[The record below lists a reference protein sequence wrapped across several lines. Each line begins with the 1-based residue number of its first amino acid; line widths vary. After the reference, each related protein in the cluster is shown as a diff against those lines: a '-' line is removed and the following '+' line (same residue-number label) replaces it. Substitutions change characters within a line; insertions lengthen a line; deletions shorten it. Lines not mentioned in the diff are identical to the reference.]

1 MEKGRKTVLTGILI
15 AAAVVLAGLAAATVL
30 LWESLPTEN
39 PGNSTADSST
49 QETTEET
56 TQETTE
62 ETTVPPAGKI
72 SSATISATGDIL
84 LHQRVID
91 SGFDKTTGL
100 YNYDSIFPFFAKYV
114 QAADCAVANME
125 GTLCGTEG
133 GRKYKG
139 YPCFNVPD
147 AIVDASKAAG
157 FDVLMTANNH
167 CYDTKSKGFKRTQEV
182 ITDRGLAPLGTIP
195 APDKPNYLIQDLNG
209 IQVGMLCY
217 TYESAKQEGVDKS
230 LNGIPMSNTDAPLI
244 NSFRYNNLDVFYDE
258 LEQQMEEMQNA
269 GAEAFVM
276 FIHWGTEYKTT
287 PNSWQKKIGQQL
299 CDMGIDVIVG
309 GHAHVIQPITVFT
322 SRTDPNHSTLCLYSL
337 GNAVSNIRL
346 SSTRP
351 VHCEDGLL
359 FSFTFAKYS
368 DGSVIVEKADI
379 LPTWVNRHKSSRT
392 GKEVFE
398 IVPLDPEIPDWKASF
413 DLTDSTY
420 KQALASRERTL
431 EILSEGLAKANAHF
445 AAKQAILESDLLS

>member
-1 MEKGRKTVLTGILI
+1 MENGRKKVLIGVLI
-15 AAAVVLAGLAAATVL
+15 AAGIAFLGLAVAAAL
-30 LWESLPTEN
+30 LWKNLPSEN
-39 PGNSTADSST
+39 PGVSTT
-49 QETTEET
+49 TRETTEET
-56 TQETTE
+56 TPETTE
-62 ETTVPPAGKI
+62 ETTVPPEGKI

-91 SGFDKTTGL
+91 SGLDKETGL
-100 YNYDSIFPFFAKYV
+100 YNYDSIFTFFAKYV
-114 QAADCAVANME
+114 QQADCAVANME

-147 AIVDASKAAG
+147 AIVDASKNAG

-182 ITDRGLAPLGTIP
+182 IIDRGLAPLGTIP
-195 APDKPNYLIQDLNG
+195 SADKPNYLIQDLNG
-209 IQVGMLCY
+209 IRVGMLCY
-217 TYESAKQEGVDKS
+217 TYESAKQDGVDKS
-230 LNGIPMSNTDAPLI
+230 LNGIPMSNADAPLI
-244 NSFRYNNLDVFYDE
+244 NSFRYNNLDVFYDGVA
-258 LEQQMEEMQNA
+258 LQLEEMKNA

-287 PNSWQKKIGQQL
+287 PNGWQKKIGQQL
-299 CDMGIDVIVG
+299 CDLGIDVIVG
-309 GHAHVIQPITVFT
+309 GHAHVLQPITVFT
-322 SRTDPNHSTLCLYSL
+322 SNTDPDHSTLCLYSL
-337 GNAVSNIRL
+337 GNAVSNIRK
-346 SSTRP
+346 SSTHP

-392 GKEVFE
+392 GKEAFE
-398 IVPLDPEIPDWKASF
+398 IVPLDPEIEDWKTAF
-413 DLTDSTY
+413 DLTDSAY
-420 KQALASRERTL
+420 KQAVASRERTL
-431 EILSEGLAKANAHF
+431 EILMDGLTKANAHF
-445 AAKQAILESDLLS
+445 AAKQAKLESDLLS